1 MATPSTLYGDLN
13 IAPRQDGSGGDLHVS
28 GNITAANY
36 PPADSGNGG
45 REIVS
50 ITGNGERRVFY
61 GRIRL
66 GVREVN
72 ITVFAD
78 ADGSKVL
85 VRCVIQ
91 SVGNICITFVDPPEI
106 NETFTVIIQK

>member
-1 MATPSTLYGDLN
+1 MATLTTLYGDLN

-36 PPADSGNGG
+36 PPANSGGG

-50 ITGNGERRVFY
+50 ITGDGQRRVFY
-61 GRIRL
+61 VTHTL

-91 SVGNICITFVDPPEI
+91 SVGNICITFVDPPAVG
-106 NETFTVIIQK
+106 ETFTVIIQK

>member
-36 PPADSGNGG
+36 PPPDSDSK
-45 REIVS
+45 RELATV
-50 ITGNGERRVFY
+50 TGDGERRVFY
-61 GRIRL
+61 VTHTL

-91 SVGNICITFVDPPEI
+91 SVGNICITFVDPPAVG
-106 NETFTVIIQK
+106 ETFTVIYQK

>member
-1 MATPSTLYGDLN
+1 MATPTTLHGDLH
-13 IAPRQDGSGGDLHVS
+13 IVPREDGTGGDLHVS
-28 GNITAANY
+28 GSIHAANY
-36 PPADSGNGG
+36 PPPDSDGG
-45 REIVS
+45 REIAT
-50 ITGNGERRVFY
+50 ITGDGQRRVFY
-61 GRIRL
+61 VTHTL

-72 ITVFAD
+72 ITVYSD

-106 NETFTVIIQK
+106 SETFTVIIQK

>member
-1 MATPSTLYGDLN
+1 MATPTTLHGDLD
-13 IAPRQDGSGGDLHVS
+13 IVLRPDGTGGDLRVA

-36 PPADSGNGG
+36 PPETDSK
-45 REIVS
+45 REIAA
-50 ITGNGERRVFY
+50 IIGDGQRRVFFVTHT
-61 GRIRL
+61 L

-72 ITVFAD
+72 ISVYSD